1 MLGRIGSS
9 DRDIDTDRILRMV
22 RRLLDPTP
30 GDGGGATPPAP
41 PATPVTPAPPA
52 ATPPPPAGITL
63 TADQHKALLDA
74 QAELTKYRQAE
85 TEREQ
90 QKREA
95 EEKRLREKG
104 EFETLLK
111 SRDKDLDDARRQLAE
126 TEARS
131 KRSILDRELALA
143 IAGGNVLD
151 DWPPHLMRLWRDRF
165 TVEPDGDS
173 WTVRTLDGKSP
184 AEFVK
189 AQLAL
194 PEFSPLVRA
203 DGRGGAPRPGDPSG
217 RAPEAPAGLDPSKPG
232 HAALSHYLQGLQA
245 RQQQGFAP
253 MGLKPVPAS

>member
-1 MLGRIGSS
+1 ML
-9 DRDIDTDRILRMV
+9 
-22 RRLLDPTP
+22 RRLLLDPTP
-30 GDGGGATPPAP
+30 GDGGGAPPPAP

-52 ATPPPPAGITL
+52 ATPPATPPGVTL
-63 TADQHKALLDA
+63 TAEQHKALLDA
-74 QAELTKYRQAE
+74 QAELSKYRQAE
-85 TEREQ
+85 TEREA

-111 SRDKDLDDARRQLAE
+111 ARDKDLDDTRKRLAD

-151 DWPPHLMRLWRDRF
+151 DWPPHLMRLWRDKF
-165 TVEPDGDS
+165 EVQPDGEG
-173 WTVRTLDGKSP
+173 WKVTTLDGKSP

-189 AQLAL
+189 AELAK

-203 DGRGGAPRPGDPSG
+203 DGRGGAPKPGDPGG
-217 RAPEAPAGLDPSKPG
+217 RAPAAPQGLDPSNPG
-232 HAALSHYLQGLQA
+232 HAALIRFHEAQEQQ
-245 RQQQGFAP
+245 RQSSFAP
-253 MGLKPVPAS
+253 MGL